1 MLDRERWRAIEP
13 LLNDAL
19 AIDDPGARAEWLAAL
34 QARAPLL
41 AEDVVTLLESE
52 EAADARQF
60 LAAPLPPPA
69 SPRGIG
75 EYIFDRPLGDGGSSS
90 VWLAH
95 RADAPTTRVAVKL
108 LDIALRGSIAE
119 ERFRAEATMLAR
131 LEHPSIVRLLE
142 WSVSPLGEPYLVLE
156 YIEGTPIDEFAR
168 ARQLT
173 IVDRVRLVL
182 QVLDA
187 LVHAHAARI
196 VHRDLKPSNVLVTA
210 DGIVKL
216 LDFGIAKMV
225 DEAGRGVRTRASRTG
240 GAPMT
245 PAFAAPEQVT
255 GGVITASTDVYA
267 VGVLLYLLA
276 SGRHPTMRDKQSMGE
291 ALEAIV
297 TVEPLPAGAGNLDP
311 ILARALRKSPSERHA
326 SAGEFAKDLEDMI
339 KGPGARG

>member
-19 AIDDPGARAEWLAAL
+19 AIDDAGARAQWLAAL
-34 QARAPLL
+34 QQRAPRL
-41 AEDVVTLLESE
+41 AQDVMTLLKSE

-60 LAAPLPPPA
+60 LAAPLPPPGA
-69 SPRGIG
+69 PRGIG
-75 EYIFDRPLGDGGSSS
+75 DYVFERPLGDGGSSS

-95 RADAPTTRVAVKL
+95 RADAPTARVAVKL
-108 LDIALRGSIAE
+108 LDIALRGSVAE
-119 ERFRAEATMLAR
+119 ERFRAEAAVLAR

-142 WSVSPLGEPYLVLE
+142 WSVSSLGEPYLVLE

-173 IVDRVRLVL
+173 IVDRVRLVR

-187 LVHAHAARI
+187 LIHAHAARI

-225 DEAGRGVRTRASRTG
+225 DAAGRGVRTRASTMG

-245 PAFAAPEQVT
+245 PAFAAPEQFT

-267 VGVLLYLLA
+267 VGVLLYLLV
-276 SGRHPTMRDKQSMGE
+276 SGRHPTMRAKQSMGE
-291 ALEAIV
+291 ALDALV
-297 TVEPLPAGAGNLDP
+297 TVEPLRAGAGELDP
-311 ILARALRKSPSERHA
+311 ILARALRKSPSERHG
-326 SAGEFAKDLEDMI
+326 SAAELAGKLDAWLGI
-339 KGPGARG
+339 RG